1 MAAMRKEKQRHL
13 NTRNFKYVIHPLSK
27 LLVCKR
33 IVMIFAWFSIFVA
46 DPFLG
51 TFHAKTYLTAQTRI
65 NIFVE
70 VIMGFINL
78 ILLVDVV
85 IRFFTGYI
93 VPKTREIVLDQ
104 RRVLK
109 HYITGYLFVDTFP
122 GLVSLFLCLFRY
134 MSIEKQIL
142 IFQLKYIRFVRLKT
156 LLLNFDICL
165 KLLELKDAIRIISK
179 IALVTV
185 LVAHWWT
192 CFLGLI
198 PIVRDVYGIP
208 SNDSWLVPRG
218 RYFEMLAL
226 NVETELH
233 TTFSDNMYS
242 HYAEHLEMVLCHFYG
257 AGVGYYKTEDAV
269 EMFTMSLI
277 LVTGLIFNIMSIAYV
292 LQLFGSANISETK
305 FDELLVQTKYYMH
318 RNRFPGR
325 LRRRVLTYYSF
336 KFNQKFFSEQ
346 KILDTLS
353 EHLRMEILLYSCR
366 NLVENV
372 QIFKGLSKAA
382 VGSLLALLHQE
393 IYLPK
398 DQIMS
403 SEGDKGKLFFVLYG
417 TCGLQALPA
426 KELTHIEDGDHFG
439 DVGLIRN
446 TQIQFYYRVVALEA
460 SEVYSLQE
468 EDLHFCC
475 SNHPEIV
482 HKLFTIARAKEK
494 VYAQMMGFR
503 DDPYDS
509 SDILQ
514 QLRNGKI
521 LMRGMRRH
529 ALLL

>member
-1 MAAMRKEKQRHL
+1 
-13 NTRNFKYVIHPLSK
+13 
-27 LLVCKR
+27 
-33 IVMIFAWFSIFVA
+33 
-46 DPFLG
+46 
-51 TFHAKTYLTAQTRI
+51 
-65 NIFVE
+65 
-70 VIMGFINL
+70 
-78 ILLVDVV
+78 
-85 IRFFTGYI
+85 
-93 VPKTREIVLDQ
+93 
-104 RRVLK
+104 
-109 HYITGYLFVDTFP
+109 
-122 GLVSLFLCLFRY
+122 

-192 CFLGLI
+192 CFLALI

-292 LQLFGSANISETK
+292 LQLFGTANISETK

-382 VGSLLALLHQE
+382 VG
-393 IYLPK
+393 
-398 DQIMS
+398 
-403 SEGDKGKLFFVLYG
+403 
-417 TCGLQALPA
+417 
-426 KELTHIEDGDHFG
+426 
-439 DVGLIRN
+439 
-446 TQIQFYYRVVALEA
+446 
-460 SEVYSLQE
+460 
-468 EDLHFCC
+468 
-475 SNHPEIV
+475 NHE
-482 HKLFTIARAKEK
+482 
-494 VYAQMMGFR
+494 
-503 DDPYDS
+503 
-509 SDILQ
+509 
-514 QLRNGKI
+514 
-521 LMRGMRRH
+521 
-529 ALLL
+529 